1 MIRASLILF
10 FFLASLTGL
19 AQTPEVAQSITRNAF
34 SKALDEG
41 NGNYYIAYNM
51 TGAYGTD
58 IDFDRDSNRL
68 LRDNNGQDFYIVKY
82 DVNDSLLW
90 TLRLRS
96 TTLSLRDMCYDPKGE
111 LVISIQFADSVGIGN
126 DTLIQSSG
134 DEAALVKLDPKDG
147 SLRSYHPFHS
157 KGTVALV
164 KFQLVNG
171 NYLICMNGSDS
182 VDIDLRNSNT
192 YQIPAGEHS
201 LKLKPDGSVIWVTPE
216 LPFSYS
222 EFSSDTSG
230 GLYIKTYVNG
240 SRTRVFTSPGNKL
253 DTASSM
259 IGYTYIIYKR
269 NKNGYFEYANFMNA
283 GQLLLDKSSTSENG
297 LYLAGFTDNSEDH
310 AYEFQNGDSV
320 ISENGGYGSF
330 LAYMHANG
338 DMLWYKHFDDKIWDV
353 FYNVGHDKDDNA
365 YCSGRFRDTL
375 DADWGPRESLIW
387 PASVVNNELNAYV
400 VKSTKDGRFA
410 GAFAISDIQQSD
422 HLYTL
427 SGNKVLV
434 SGYSRFGKSAD
445 FDPGK
450 GRFVAS
456 PDSTPNQDFLAIYS
470 YPDVL
475 YDTLYRQTCKN
486 KFDLYGKTYTKS
498 GTYLDTLED
507 GFRPR
512 YLTFILNMLRP
523 SNGSIDVSGCDSVV
537 VNGIAYYKSGIYNQ
551 DLKNDVGCDSSLRV
565 FAEIHQSTDTAIYI
579 ESCDGVRIQDTTY
592 EKSGSYEHYFL
603 SSKGCDSLVTYH
615 IDIIEKDTGV
625 VYAENCSF
633 ALVNGEV
640 YKETG
645 TFYQRVPRTGKC
657 DSIVVV
663 DVEIFGKDTT
673 KRVIADCEPV
683 QYHDQTLDKT
693 GTYYVRFR
701 NQHDCDSMVQV
712 QFTLQER
719 DTFDLEYTS
728 CGPFIYKDTV
738 FETEGF
744 HYFRRTAKC
753 DTVFAIDLTITELDT
768 DISRRGDTLI
778 AAQAQGTYQW
788 RDCDLDENISGAT
801 SRTFRPTSTGKY
813 QVILNHESCTDTTEC
828 FVVDQLSLTLPNVDV
843 RFKLYPNPT
852 HDLIRVQCEVPG
864 NKRIEVFT
872 IGGKLVRSREFTD
885 NMTTVDLT
893 DQSAGVYLFV
903 TSLKGQILRQRIVK
917 Y

>member
-1 MIRASLILF
+1 MIRASLILTL
-10 FFLASLTGL
+10 FLSSLAVF

-41 NGNYYIAYNM
+41 NGNYYIAYDM
-51 TGAYGTD
+51 KGAYGTD
-58 IDFDRDSNRL
+58 IDFDRDATHL
-68 LRDNNGQDFYIVKY
+68 LQDNNGQDFYVVKY
-82 DVNDSLLW
+82 DVNDSILW

-111 LVISIQFADSVGIGN
+111 LVFSIQFADSVGIGS
-126 DTLIQSSG
+126 DTLIRSAGS
-134 DEAALVKLDPKDG
+134 EAALVKLDPKDG
-147 SLRSYHPFHS
+147 SIRSYHPFRS

-164 KFQLVNG
+164 KLQIVNG

-182 VDIDLRNSNT
+182 VDIDLRTSNT
-192 YQIPAGEHS
+192 YQIPPGEHS
-201 LKLKPDGSVIWVTPE
+201 LKLKPDGSVVWVTPE

-240 SRTRVFTSPGNKL
+240 GRTRVFTSPGNKL
-253 DTASSM
+253 DTATSKV
-259 IGYTYIIYKR
+259 GYAYILYKR
-269 NKNGYFEYANFMNA
+269 NKNGFFEYANFIDA
-283 GQLLLDKSSTSENG
+283 GQLYLDRSSTSTNG
-297 LYLAGFTDNSEDH
+297 LYLSGFSDNSEDH

-375 DADWGPRESLIW
+375 DADWGPKESLIW
-387 PASVVNNELNAYV
+387 PASVVNNELNAFV
-400 VKSTKDGRFA
+400 VKYTPDARFA

-427 SGNKVLV
+427 SGNKILV

-450 GRFVAS
+450 GRFVAN
-456 PDSTPNQDFLAIYS
+456 PDSTPNQDYLAIYS

-523 SNGSIDVSGCDSVV
+523 SSGSIDVSGCDSVV
-537 VNGIAYYKSGIYNQ
+537 VNGIVYYTSGIYNQ

-565 FAEIHQSTDTAIYI
+565 FAEVHRSTDTAIYV
-579 ESCDGVRIQDTTY
+579 ESCDGVMIEDTTY
-592 EKSGSYEHYFL
+592 ERSGSYKHYYI
-603 SSKGCDSLVTYH
+603 SSEGCDSVVTYH
-615 IDIIEKDTGV
+615 IDILDKDTAV

-633 ALVNGEV
+633 TLVNGQV
-640 YKETG
+640 YKESG
-645 TFYQRVPRTGKC
+645 TYYQRVPRTGQC

-663 DVEIFGKDTT
+663 DVKIFGKDTT
-673 KRVIADCEPV
+673 NRYIVDCEPYE
-683 QYHDQTLDKT
+683 YHDQTFEKS
-693 GTYYVRFR
+693 GTYYVRLE
-701 NQHDCDSMVQV
+701 NQHECDSIIK
-712 QFTLQER
+712 FEFALEPR
-719 DTFDLEYTS
+719 DTSEFSYHS
-728 CGPFIYKDTV
+728 CGPYFLKDTI
-738 FETEGF
+738 FETEGY
-744 HYFRRTAKC
+744 HYFTGTGKC
-753 DTVFAIDLTITELDT
+753 DTVFAVDLTISEVDT

-778 AAQAQGTYQW
+778 AAQDSAAYQW
-788 RDCDLDENISGAT
+788 RDCDRDDNISGAT
-801 SRTFRPTSTGKY
+801 SRMFRPTSTGKY
-813 QVILNHESCTDTTEC
+813 QVILNYGPCADTSEC
-828 FVVDQLSLTLPNVDV
+828 YVVDQLRVGIPNTSVL
-843 RFKLYPNPT
+843 FKLYPNPT
-852 HDLIRVQCEVPG
+852 HDLIQVHCEAQG
-864 NKRIEVFT
+864 NKRIEVYT
-872 IGGKLVRSREFTD
+872 IGGELVRTGNFTEHR
-885 NMTTVDLT
+885 TTVDLT
-893 DQSAGVYLFV
+893 DQTAGVYLFV
-903 TSLKGQILRQRIVK
+903 ASFNGQLFRQRIVK